1 MGASKVLLVL
11 SGLLVLSPVTIEDM
25 VLGRDEGRQPKRR
38 NPKEH
43 LIMNKRNHKC
53 VLALHGEQL
62 PQAPD
67 WWLSYPGSQ
76 AHSPRQDKSIQLAS
90 QEALP

>member
-11 SGLLVLSPVTIEDM
+11 SGLLVLSPVTVEDM

-53 VLALHGEQL
+53 PGPAWRT
-62 PQAPD
+62 APSGPRLVAFIP
-67 WWLSYPGSQ
+67 WLSGP
-76 AHSPRQDKSIQLAS
+76 
-90 QEALP
+90 LP